1 MKVIENNFDL
11 KLKKK
16 KEKKKIFLRSFKM
29 FFTKVILLKM
39 KLFET
44 ADSKSVTSV
53 KIGLN
58 TKASD
63 RKASVSYVTRIGR
76 DFMVDFFFF
85 FKYLLFLITQ
95 QQKCKTKL

>member
-1 MKVIENNFDL
+1 
-11 KLKKK
+11 
-16 KEKKKIFLRSFKM
+16 M

-44 ADSKSVTSV
+44 TDSKSVTSV

-63 RKASVSYVTRIGR
+63 RIASDSYVTQGR
-76 DFMVDFFFF
+76 GVDG
-85 FKYLLFLITQ
+85 
-95 QQKCKTKL
+95 

>member
-1 MKVIENNFDL
+1 
-11 KLKKK
+11 
-16 KEKKKIFLRSFKM
+16 M

-44 ADSKSVTSV
+44 SDSKSVTSV

-63 RKASVSYVTRIGR
+63 REASDSYVIFINSFYGYIRSARSWNNYIYTHLIKHVCRTQNKSKNYQLIL
-76 DFMVDFFFF
+76 DF
-85 FKYLLFLITQ
+85 I
-95 QQKCKTKL
+95 

>member
-1 MKVIENNFDL
+1 
-11 KLKKK
+11 
-16 KEKKKIFLRSFKM
+16 M

-44 ADSKSVTSV
+44 TDSKSVTSV

-63 RKASVSYVTRIGR
+63 RKASDSYVITRTVSFPHRRVRVQSFDHSVQKGSP
-76 DFMVDFFFF
+76 MSNKCLEM
-85 FKYLLFLITQ
+85 FKEAEQIRVQFIVNDTP
-95 QQKCKTKL
+95 